1 MVTAFC
7 VIKIREKDARKDV
20 SQDIIRLEEPKA
32 KKFAISS
39 QHKSSLMLPSLQE
52 KLHFHTCN
60 ILTNFSLQ

>member
-39 QHKSSLMLPSLQE
+39 
-52 KLHFHTCN
+52 
-60 ILTNFSLQ
+60 